1 MTSDVN
7 SYQHE
12 VNIIDP
18 YGLLTQNTII
28 WLKFKMQDTW
38 SQPSSLQL
46 KGLYINL
53 KVMDL
58 IFGRA
63 LDVYH

>member
-1 MTSDVN
+1 MTIDVN

-28 WLKFKMQDTW
+28 WLKFKMQDT
-38 SQPSSLQL
+38 
-46 KGLYINL
+46 
-53 KVMDL
+53 
-58 IFGRA
+58 
-63 LDVYH
+63 